1 MQGKLFQLINQVK
14 FRNFGNELK
23 FKYGFEIPK
32 NFKHTVKIDKQ
43 NGNTL
48 WQDAT
53 KLELESMAAYDVFKD
68 LGYNAV
74 PPLKY
79 KKI

>member
-14 FRNFGNELK
+14 FQNFGNILK
-23 FKYGFEIPK
+23 FKYNVENPK
-32 NFKHTVKIDKQ
+32 NFKHTIKINKQ
-43 NGNTL
+43 NKITF

-68 LGYNAV
+68 
-74 PPLKY
+74 
-79 KKI
+79 